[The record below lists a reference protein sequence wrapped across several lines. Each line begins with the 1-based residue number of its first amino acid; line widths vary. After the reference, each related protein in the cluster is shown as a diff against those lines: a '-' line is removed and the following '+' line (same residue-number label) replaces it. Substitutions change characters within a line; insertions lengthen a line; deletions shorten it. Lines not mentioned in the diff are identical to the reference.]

1 MTAEYRKGF
10 LQRDSVEHKEYA
22 EVPST
27 IHPQGEERNGA
38 NDLLEAIL
46 DRENLNKAYK
56 RVKRNHGAAGIDGMT
71 VEEALPWLREHRE
84 ELLQSLRDGSYKPS
98 PVRRKEI
105 PKPDGGVR
113 KLGIMKALS
122 PYMFCNAAC
131 GDIYAESLKNINK
144 FRKRSSNTID
154 FGAIE
159 VLEDQMDIEAPELGI
174 RLILSEGLSVCTPL
188 QRERIQKY
196 YIEGMSLSEIA
207 EGKNISTVQQSI
219 DAGIKKMKNFFGVNP

>member
-1 MTAEYRKGF
+1 MR
-10 LQRDSVEHKEYA
+10 L
-22 EVPST
+22 
-27 IHPQGEERNGA
+27 
-38 NDLLEAIL
+38 LLESISGIGLLLKQIL
-46 DRENLNKAYK
+46 SNQK
-56 RVKRNHGAAGIDGMT
+56 HI
-71 VEEALPWLREHRE
+71 
-84 ELLQSLRDGSYKPS
+84 S
-98 PVRRKEI
+98 RRKLSKHNNQI
-105 PKPDGGVR
+105 T
-113 KLGIMKALS
+113 MKALS

-219 DAGIKKMKNFFGVNP
+219 DAGIKKMKNFFGVDP

>member
-1 MTAEYRKGF
+1 MSSITNLKNYSSF
-10 LQRDSVEHKEYA
+10 VKECRFFYCQT
-22 EVPST
+22 VFD
-27 IHPQGEERNGA
+27 GDWDG
-38 NDLLEAIL
+38 
-46 DRENLNKAYK
+46 RE
-56 RVKRNHGAAGIDGMT
+56 
-71 VEEALPWLREHRE
+71 
-84 ELLQSLRDGSYKPS
+84 
-98 PVRRKEI
+98 
-105 PKPDGGVR
+105 
-113 KLGIMKALS
+113 KLMKYPEIMKALS
-122 PYMFCNAAC
+122 PYLFCNAAC

-219 DAGIKKMKNFFGVNP
+219 DAGIKKMKNFFGVDP

>member
-1 MTAEYRKGF
+1 MNCLHSRRK
-10 LQRDSVEHKEYA
+10 QRKQECLYALYLYYCYELHIIVHKPASIKKVSVF
-22 EVPST
+22 
-27 IHPQGEERNGA
+27 
-38 NDLLEAIL
+38 
-46 DRENLNKAYK
+46 
-56 RVKRNHGAAGIDGMT
+56 
-71 VEEALPWLREHRE
+71 LREDVTKLDQYIAQADFLGRE
-84 ELLQSLRDGSYKPS
+84 KFIVSSDTTENELWMKYP
-98 PVRRKEI
+98 E
-105 PKPDGGVR
+105 
-113 KLGIMKALS
+113 IMKALS

-219 DAGIKKMKNFFGVNP
+219 DAGIKKMKNFFGVDP

>member
-1 MTAEYRKGF
+1 MSNITNLKNYSSF
-10 LQRDSVEHKEYA
+10 VKECRFFYCQT
-22 EVPST
+22 VFD
-27 IHPQGEERNGA
+27 GDWDG
-38 NDLLEAIL
+38 
-46 DRENLNKAYK
+46 REKFIVSSDTTEN
-56 RVKRNHGAAGIDGMT
+56 
-71 VEEALPWLREHRE
+71 
-84 ELLQSLRDGSYKPS
+84 ELWMKYP
-98 PVRRKEI
+98 E
-105 PKPDGGVR
+105 
-113 KLGIMKALS
+113 IMKALS

-196 YIEGMSLSEIA
+196 YIEGMSLRWCTA
-207 EGKNISTVQQSI
+207 WTFK
-219 DAGIKKMKNFFGVNP
+219 

>member
-1 MTAEYRKGF
+1 MSNITNLKNYSSF
-10 LQRDSVEHKEYA
+10 VKECRFFYCQT
-22 EVPST
+22 VFD
-27 IHPQGEERNGA
+27 GDWDG
-38 NDLLEAIL
+38 
-46 DRENLNKAYK
+46 REKFIVSSDTTEN
-56 RVKRNHGAAGIDGMT
+56 
-71 VEEALPWLREHRE
+71 
-84 ELLQSLRDGSYKPS
+84 ELWMKYP
-98 PVRRKEI
+98 E
-105 PKPDGGVR
+105 
-113 KLGIMKALS
+113 IMKALS

-196 YIEGMSLSEIA
+196 YATVIGNANRLNAVWQGSESRNCRNSDMPSGCAVSLNAASSAAGRSFVPLSPGQPIHA
-207 EGKNISTVQQSI
+207 TGSPTV
-219 DAGIKKMKNFFGVNP
+219 

>member
-1 MTAEYRKGF
+1 MSYIAADDILKAREMDLMT
-10 LQRDSVEHKEYA
+10 
-22 EVPST
+22 
-27 IHPQGEERNGA
+27 
-38 NDLLEAIL
+38 
-46 DRENLNKAYK
+46 
-56 RVKRNHGAAGIDGMT
+56 
-71 VEEALPWLREHRE
+71 
-84 ELLQSLRDGSYKPS
+84 
-98 PVRRKEI
+98 
-105 PKPDGGVR
+105 
-113 KLGIMKALS
+113 
-122 PYMFCNAAC
+122 
-131 GDIYAESLKNINK
+131 YAESLKNINK

-219 DAGIKKMKNFFGVNP
+219 DAGIKKMKNFFGVDP